1 MVKSLTPVGK
11 RLQAH
16 GKLCCASRPPTST
29 TAIADVTA
37 LAFQLLI
44 AT

>member
-16 GKLCCASRPPTST
+16 GKLCCA
-29 TAIADVTA
+29 
-37 LAFQLLI
+37 
-44 AT
+44 